1 MIRKQAGGD
10 YDVVSGTR
18 YRGGGGIYG
27 WDMFR
32 KFTSRVAHFLAT
44 VMFSPGISDLT
55 GSFRLYKKSVLD
67 DVMPRV
73 KSHGTHCGPL
83 TKAYAALSR
92 TILLA
97 RAGYTFQMEVIVR
110 AKQRGYTV
118 ESVSLRRSV

>member
-1 MIRKQAGGD
+1 MIRKQAEGD

-73 KSHGTHCGPL
+73 KSHGACRERLRARPHHASSPPPCG
-83 TKAYAALSR
+83 
-92 TILLA
+92 
-97 RAGYTFQMEVIVR
+97 VII
-110 AKQRGYTV
+110 
-118 ESVSLRRSV
+118 